1 MECPCGKGFL
11 ELAFLFCDSDHERSG
26 IWSPE
31 KIGGL
36 LFYTFPFETKSY
48 REGEVFLDFSGFI
61 GISVAK
67 PFIFTVNYSIWTQT
81 YLLDRRFLMKHLKID
96 HPDNDLLQLFC
107 RQDRTAMSKIYR
119 EFFPMISQM
128 MKKNSGNEQD
138 AEDVFQEG
146 LVVLLNYCN
155 RTGFVLEVPLK
166 SFFYAICRN
175 IWLKKLKKK
184 GRLEV
189 TLVDV
194 WEYRDL
200 SSLLE
205 KERESGLTSDRLL
218 LLWKYFSRLPE
229 HEQKT
234 LRLYYLDG
242 KSHKEIAQIMGF
254 SDEVSARVQKF
265 RYVRHLREIV
275 RKDPDFE

>member
-1 MECPCGKGFL
+1 
-11 ELAFLFCDSDHERSG
+11 
-26 IWSPE
+26 
-31 KIGGL
+31 
-36 LFYTFPFETKSY
+36 
-48 REGEVFLDFSGFI
+48 
-61 GISVAK
+61 
-67 PFIFTVNYSIWTQT
+67 
-81 YLLDRRFLMKHLKID
+81 MKHLKID

-107 RQDRTAMSKIYR
+107 RQDRTTMSKIYR
-119 EFFPMISQM
+119 EFFPMINQM
-128 MKKNSGNEQD
+128 MKKNSGTEQD